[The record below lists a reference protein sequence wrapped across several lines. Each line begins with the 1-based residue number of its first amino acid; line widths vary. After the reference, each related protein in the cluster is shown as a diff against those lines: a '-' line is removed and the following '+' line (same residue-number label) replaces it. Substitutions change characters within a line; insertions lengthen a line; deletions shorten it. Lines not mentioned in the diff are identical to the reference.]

1 MMTICAIAVSVV
13 LQINNVVGAPR
24 VNLEQAQQE
33 VTRLYRRIGVD
44 VAWTSPDAPQAAAL
58 RAIRVV
64 LLPDEGGDLR
74 HRQTPVMGAAVVTDQ
89 GTRIAY
95 VFYRQIE
102 SQARQ
107 YDVSATMI
115 LASAIAH
122 EVAHLLLP
130 DGQHSAGGLMR
141 ACWTRDDF
149 HRAEQGQL
157 LFSTEQA
164 ALIRERVAGKLMT
177 LDFPQEDREQFA
189 QLMGYSIS
197 GYHELSYVSDESCA
211 QASVLAEQV
220 EPGSGGC
227 RDAGCGVHG
236 GPLFDEEGRPLT

>member
-1 MMTICAIAVSVV
+1 MMMYAIAIAVV

-24 VNLEQAQQE
+24 PNLERAQQE
-33 VTRLYRRIGVD
+33 VTRLYRGIGVD
-44 VAWTSPDAPQAAAL
+44 VTWISSDAPHAAAL

-64 LLPDEGGDLR
+64 LVADEGGDLR

-89 GTRIAY
+89 GTQLAY

-130 DGQHSAGGLMR
+130 GAQHSPDGLMR

-149 HRAEQGQL
+149 YRAEQGQL
-157 LFSTEQA
+157 RFSTEQA
-164 ALIRERVAGKLMT
+164 SLIRARAALHPRVEYESRNRAG
-177 LDFPQEDREQFA
+177 Q
-189 QLMGYSIS
+189 
-197 GYHELSYVSDESCA
+197 
-211 QASVLAEQV
+211 
-220 EPGSGGC
+220 
-227 RDAGCGVHG
+227 
-236 GPLFDEEGRPLT
+236 

>member
-1 MMTICAIAVSVV
+1 MMMYAIAVAVV
-13 LQINNVVGAPR
+13 LQINNVVGAPGA
-24 VNLEQAQQE
+24 NLERAQQE

-44 VAWTSPDAPQAAAL
+44 VTWISSTAPHAAAR

-64 LLPDEGGDLR
+64 LVADEAGDLR
-74 HRQTPVMGAAVVTDQ
+74 HRQAPVMGAAVVTDQ
-89 GTRIAY
+89 GTQIAY

-130 DGQHSAGGLMR
+130 AAQHSPAGLMR

-149 HRAEQGQL
+149 YRAEQGQL
-157 LFSTEQA
+157 MFSAEEASLIRARA
-164 ALIRERVAGKLMT
+164 ALQPLVEHERRYRAG
-177 LDFPQEDREQFA
+177 Q
-189 QLMGYSIS
+189 
-197 GYHELSYVSDESCA
+197 
-211 QASVLAEQV
+211 
-220 EPGSGGC
+220 
-227 RDAGCGVHG
+227 
-236 GPLFDEEGRPLT
+236 